1 MYLRVVYTYIILKQ
15 NYIVN
20 KIYSVPLRI
29 QLILNYSN
37 LSANA
42 LKGNIL

>member
-1 MYLRVVYTYIILKQ
+1 MYLWIVYKYIILRQ

-37 LSANA
+37 LSENA